1 MISMANNSI
10 TGILTVDEMG
20 WHWDVEKLSV
30 KDLEFFEKVNPSS
43 SITFLRHL
51 VGSEHCSHLVSDKK
65 KFLACL
71 NAVKQS

>member
-1 MISMANNSI
+1 MANNSI

-20 WHWDVEKLSV
+20 WHWDVKNLTV
-30 KDLEFFEKVNPSS
+30 PNLEFIERVNPSS

-51 VGSEHCSHLVSDKK
+51 LGAEHCEHLVNDKK

-71 NAVKQS
+71 NAVK